1 MDLNRGVIK
10 SFKPF
15 RWNEKVRFSW
25 DEIVLMNRVVIMLI
39 RKFIDQKGAWMMNRI
54 NRFRII
60 NRGEGKDELKDAGS
74 KEEKISLIIGSKYGF
89 DHLGL

>member
-25 DEIVLMNRVVIMLI
+25 DAIVLMNRVVIMLI
-39 RKFIDQKGAWMMNRI
+39 RKFIDQKGA
-54 NRFRII
+54 
-60 NRGEGKDELKDAGS
+60 
-74 KEEKISLIIGSKYGF
+74 
-89 DHLGL
+89 